1 MAKRIRRRNSRGS
14 GFLLLIIFL
23 ALAVAGGFFYASGK
37 DTAKKNSDDGK
48 QKVQSADLDLRGR
61 SKSAHEAL
69 DNIFATK
76 KSNYGKRNKIQSGV
90 SRHVAIEWQVPTPFR
105 STS

>member
-37 DTAKKNSDDGK
+37 D
-48 QKVQSADLDLRGR
+48 
-61 SKSAHEAL
+61 
-69 DNIFATK
+69 ATK
-76 KSNYGKRNKIQSGV
+76 KNIEDGKSKLYDNLDELWKDLKI
-90 SRHVAIEWQVPTPFR
+90 
-105 STS
+105 